1 MNILNDIGFC
11 SCCNNYCEYRFGEEN
26 FKDNET
32 SLENYLNFK
41 DVYVY
46 RCPKCNFVSTNIT
59 EKENVSIKDIVE
71 SEEYNNLLN
80 NEYLKGMADDVYEN
94 HSRAVPAYLY
104 EAYAFTCLKANNFEK
119 YIRVMNKCIELK
131 EMTVR
136 KYLFSQA
143 ECAEEDE
150 NDEEYETIINLIKK
164 SIYENSLTLNKYFL
178 KLDNKTLFFR
188 LIFLENLIRINKFKE
203 VEELIEKMELD
214 DEMVKYLT
222 EKLYHHKKY
231 LSYKK

>member
-1 MNILNDIGFC
+1 
-11 SCCNNYCEYRFGEEN
+11 
-26 FKDNET
+26 
-32 SLENYLNFK
+32 
-41 DVYVY
+41 
-46 RCPKCNFVSTNIT
+46 
-59 EKENVSIKDIVE
+59 
-71 SEEYNNLLN
+71 
-80 NEYLKGMADDVYEN
+80 MADDVYEN